1 MIICNNRFIYL
12 PINVQKYNEYLR
24 YMMHTLLLIIHLSFQ
39 SFSYVVAPSTDCY
52 IDEFGLL
59 DMVRSCIVKICFMN
73 RQNCKVQ
80 ISNIKCL
87 QIGGVSSSMDP
98 AICTN
103 LCLDNGGSIYKVA
116 VITSSSK
123 GDYFTCLCAKDKG
136 KNNERCV
143 VCSRHPK

>member
-73 RQNCKVQ
+73 RQKYKVQ
-80 ISNIKCL
+80 ISNMKCL
-87 QIGGVSSSMDP
+87 
-98 AICTN
+98 
-103 LCLDNGGSIYKVA
+103 
-116 VITSSSK
+116 
-123 GDYFTCLCAKDKG
+123 
-136 KNNERCV
+136 
-143 VCSRHPK
+143 